1 MLVAEWL
8 LERPAPALAATLH
21 PYRGLFYPT
30 VFDSLRIRQLK
41 LYPPQRV
48 PHLPQSEG
56 EEVGTGWEGKGPTV
70 AHAITRARSAIVCG
84 GSLNGW
90 CAPSLGVGR

>member
-1 MLVAEWL
+1 MPGLSDATKVIEAGGG
-8 LERPAPALAATLH
+8 LAATLH

-56 EEVGTGWEGKGPTV
+56 E
-70 AHAITRARSAIVCG
+70 
-84 GSLNGW
+84 
-90 CAPSLGVGR
+90 